1 MVGRT
6 PSGAVISEQVFRHC
20 GPGHTDLDRTLEQA
34 KAVGGRYNPAG
45 EFGAVYVSQTREGAI
60 RELDRQIE
68 KLGIRRHDL
77 LLRVLLILELQAKNV
92 LDLTDERV
100 REAWGTSI
108 EELTRDDDYT
118 HCHEVARSA
127 RQAGYEVI
135 RFPAFD
141 AGSVHFAVFLDRLR
155 PGSRLQTVSEE
166 VLGRG

>member
-1 MVGRT
+1 VVGRT

-68 KLGIRRHDL
+68 KL
-77 LLRVLLILELQAKNV
+77 
-92 LDLTDERV
+92 
-100 REAWGTSI
+100 
-108 EELTRDDDYT
+108 TRDDDYT

-166 VLGRG
+166 VLERG